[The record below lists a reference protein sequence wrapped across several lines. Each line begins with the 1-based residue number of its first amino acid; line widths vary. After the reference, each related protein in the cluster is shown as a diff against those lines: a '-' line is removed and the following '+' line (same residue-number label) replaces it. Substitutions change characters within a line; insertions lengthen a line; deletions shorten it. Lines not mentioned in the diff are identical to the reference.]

1 MPRGD
6 ETGATPTFSAAG
18 LDGPSSITVSL
29 RVTDQGGLSSTDTA
43 TVNITNVA
51 PTVDPPTVA
60 PEPSAE
66 GSAATTSATF
76 SDPGNTDTFTCTV
89 DYGDGSGAQPGTIG
103 DNTCTGPAHVYADN
117 GTYPVVVAVT
127 DKNGG
132 TGSKSANHLVDNVAP
147 TVDMPTVTPEPSAEG
162 SAATAS
168 ATFSDPGSVDTF
180 TCTVDYGD
188 GSGTQPGT
196 VNGSSCSGAVHVYA
210 DNGTYPVVVAVTDK
224 DGGTGS
230 KSVNHLVDNV
240 APAITELS
248 LDATAIPEDGTVAL
262 AGKFS
267 DPGASDNYEVTIE
280 WGDGGK
286 DSVMLTSGARTFAAS
301 HHYLD
306 DNPTGT
312 LADKYTIG
320 VTLDDNA
327 GGSVSDTTVITINN
341 LPPVVN
347 AGPDQV
353 AYEDVAVN
361 LAQAAFAD
369 AGTPDTHTATI
380 DWGDG
385 TVEPGTVAESG
396 GAGTVAGSHTY
407 PDPGTYTVTIV
418 VTDDDGDAGTDTL
431 IVKAAHGILRF
442 CGFAQDARE
451 GVQVRE
457 AAKVFC
463 SLGANGRLDIQ
474 KGAAITG
481 DVVSVDGRIDLGEA
495 TTLQGDLRAD
505 GNVQLAKGS
514 AVGRSVTSGHDVTL
528 KPKARVNGDVTAGEG
543 QAGGGRSGQRDH
555 LPEGACAAN
564 SASDLSSTR
573 IERGRAGCHGGETWF
588 AGARAGQLWQAD
600 GQRRRHTG
608 AGGRKLR
615 LRTDALRE
623 RCGADGSPGGW
634 RPGGGRGERPGTEG
648 ECSDGCHRRLGS
660 QHSAPGTGRPCGAGQ
675 IRTLPGHL
683 PCSRRDL
690 SNWARMP
697 PSKARFMGRS

>member
-1 MPRGD
+1 M
-6 ETGATPTFSAAG
+6 
-18 LDGPSSITVSL
+18 
-29 RVTDQGGLSSTDTA
+29 
-43 TVNITNVA
+43 
-51 PTVDPPTVA
+51 
-60 PEPSAE
+60 
-66 GSAATTSATF
+66 
-76 SDPGNTDTFTCTV
+76 
-89 DYGDGSGAQPGTIG
+89 DYGDGSGAQPGTVNASSAAAG
-103 DNTCTGPAHVYADN
+103 AYYADN
-117 GTYPVVVAVT
+117 GTYSVVVV
-127 DKNGG
+127 
-132 TGSKSANHLVDNVAP
+132 
-147 TVDMPTVTPEPSAEG
+147 
-162 SAATAS
+162 
-168 ATFSDPGSVDTF
+168 
-180 TCTVDYGD
+180 
-188 GSGTQPGT
+188 
-196 VNGSSCSGAVHVYA
+196 
-210 DNGTYPVVVAVTDK
+210 VTDK
-224 DGGTGS
+224 DGGTG
-230 KSVNHLVDNV
+230 
-240 APAITELS
+240 ARREPPGRQCRTTITELS

-396 GAGTVAGSHTY
+396 GAGTVAGSHIY

-442 CGFAQDARE
+442 CGFAGDAHE

-457 AAKVFC
+457 AAKVVC

-474 KGAAITG
+474 KGATITG
-481 DVVSVDGRIDLGEA
+481 DAVSVDGRVDLGEA
-495 TTLQGDLRAD
+495 ATVQGDLRAD
-505 GNVQLAKGS
+505 GDVQLAKGA

-528 KPKARVNGDVTAGEG
+528 KPKARVNGDVTV
-543 QAGGGRSGQRDH
+543 GGRSSWRPAQW
-555 LPEGACAAN
+555 
-564 SASDLSSTR
+564 SAGPSTR
-573 IERGRAGCHGGETWF
+573 
-588 AGARAGQLWQAD
+588 ARLC
-600 GQRRRHTG
+600 RRF
-608 AGGRKLR
+608 
-615 LRTDALRE
+615 
-623 RCGADGSPGGW
+623 
-634 RPGGGRGERPGTEG
+634 
-648 ECSDGCHRRLGS
+648 RR
-660 QHSAPGTGRPCGAGQ
+660 
-675 IRTLPGHL
+675 
-683 PCSRRDL
+683 
-690 SNWARMP
+690 
-697 PSKARFMGRS
+697 